1 MAFAGFGCSKIIASA
16 SPAHSSACLDL
27 FGDLESFFVVGIVFS
42 QLARLRLEVIC
53 VQSADVHISI
63 FISWSSGSPEQ
74 DFLFLLPR
82 LVVVVV
88 VVVGDA
94 VSGREGSRDVGE
106 GRR

>member
-1 MAFAGFGCSKIIASA
+1 M
-16 SPAHSSACLDL
+16 
-27 FGDLESFFVVGIVFS
+27 
-42 QLARLRLEVIC
+42 
-53 VQSADVHISI
+53 QSADVHISI

-88 VVVGDA
+88 VVVVVGDA